1 MLNIPQDIQPLT
13 TFRRRSAQFL
23 KQIKKS
29 KRPVVLTVN
38 GKAAAVIQD
47 AGAYQRLLDIA
58 AQADAR
64 EGIRQG
70 LEDSRKG
77 RTRPAEEFFK
87 EFEAKHG
94 LSR

>member
-1 MLNIPQDIQPLT
+1 MLNIPEDIQPLT
-13 TFRRRSAQFL
+13 TFRRRSSEFL

-47 AGAYQRLLDIA
+47 AEAYQRLLNIA
-58 AQADAR
+58 AKADAR

-70 LEDSRKG
+70 LEDVRKG
-77 RTRPAEEFFK
+77 RTRSAEEFFK
-87 EFEAKHG
+87 TFEAKHG

>member
-1 MLNIPQDIQPLT
+1 MLNLPEDIQPLT

-47 AGAYQRLLDIA
+47 AEAYQRLLDIA
-58 AQADAR
+58 AKAEAR

-70 LEDSRKG
+70 LEDVRKG

-87 EFEAKHG
+87 AFEAKHG